1 MEDISRYL
9 IWGFGKLSVGQRNR
23 ELYREKQQIKVND
36 PKKQGQKGGKHT
48 HQLGLYVLVARPR
61 HSTLIDYEK
70 VERYREL
77 KKGKPY
83 TSFTKKLE
91 KSEWGVNESGWF
103 DLCVF
108 LCGFETLNGGFFFF
122 FCWVV
127 KSWLLGL
134 HFGGEIYIGLYWL

>member
-83 TSFTKKLE
+83 TSFMKKLE
-91 KSEWGVNESGWF
+91 KSE
-103 DLCVF
+103 
-108 LCGFETLNGGFFFF
+108 
-122 FCWVV
+122 
-127 KSWLLGL
+127 
-134 HFGGEIYIGLYWL
+134 